1 MIVDLK
7 EGKFFAEGKFWSSLF
22 TNYGIVL
29 VDEGVSKEYAEK
41 CTDNFND
48 LPYLTMD
55 ALCKAAKEFMLS
67 TMEGDTFGEF
77 STVSYPKEV
86 LKYIRLIDLR
96 VNVPADPDI
105 IGYQLEFECLWKE
118 DLRLEIDIIGSKVVF
133 LGEYSV
139 SRSFWSDDLTAD
151 PGNFIT
157 KQ

>member
-77 STVSYPKEV
+77 SAVSYPKEV